1 MSKNS
6 AKRKVKR
13 TYDAEAT
20 RKRLLEAAEEEFAL
34 KGIHGARVD
43 NIAKKAKANKAMIYL
58 YFKSKE
64 GLYKEVFL
72 SNYRKV
78 SEQEALLELTDK
90 DLSCITE
97 KLLETYFDFHERNPN
112 FWRFL
117 SWANLIP
124 SGNINPEEL
133 HGISGKVMGHLKELY
148 SRGQKKR
155 LFAGDVSFET
165 YIFNIM
171 SVCFFY
177 KSNMATMKGTLD
189 IDIDEEHNREELI
202 KQSAKL
208 INKGLIKNK

>member
-1 MSKNS
+1 MNKS
-6 AKRKVKR
+6 ASQRKTKRK
-13 TYDAEAT
+13 YDAKAT
-20 RKRLLEAAEEEFAL
+20 KNRLLEAAEEEFAQ

-43 NIAKKAKANKAMIYL
+43 HIAKKAKANKAMIYL

-78 SEQEALLELTDK
+78 SEQEALLELTEK
-90 DLSCITE
+90 DLPYLTE
-97 KLLETYFDFHERNPN
+97 KLLYTYFEFHERNPN

-124 SGNINPEEL
+124 SGSINSEEL
-133 HGISGKVMGHLKELY
+133 HGISGKVMGHLKKLY
-148 SRGQKKR
+148 ISGQKKKQ
-155 LFAGDVSFET
+155 FEAEVSFET

-171 SVCFFY
+171 SICFFY

-189 IDIDEEHNREELI
+189 FDIGEKQNREKLI

-208 INKGLIKNK
+208 INKGLIKE